1 MNGSLSIKTWVAVGV
16 PILVAI
22 VSVVVSFAVTYG
34 GDKTNL
40 ENINSIIVD
49 LKAEIVENR
58 HKDEQRDVK
67 LNIIGADVKLLLYQV
82 KELNKNR

>member
-1 MNGSLSIKTWVAVGV
+1 MNGSLSIKTWVAVVV
-16 PILVAI
+16 PMLVAI

-40 ENINSIIVD
+40 TNINSIIFD
-49 LKAEIVENR
+49 LKSEIVENR